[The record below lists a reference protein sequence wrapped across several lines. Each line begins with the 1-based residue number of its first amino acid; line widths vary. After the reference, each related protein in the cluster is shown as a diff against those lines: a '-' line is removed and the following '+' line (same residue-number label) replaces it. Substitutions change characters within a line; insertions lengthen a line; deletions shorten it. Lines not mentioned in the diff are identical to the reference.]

1 MKSPFLRLWGA
12 PIGLGCL
19 TCIGLLSALLGD
31 DIWDGVSAFALAA
44 PVVVAAWGY
53 LKSR

>member
-1 MKSPFLRLWGA
+1 
-12 PIGLGCL
+12 LGIF

-31 DIWDGVSAFALAA
+31 DIWDAVSAFALAT
-44 PVVVAAWGY
+44 PVLAAAWGY